1 MQSALDMMFDT
12 TCITCNTVVTETHGL
27 CGPCWRETHF
37 IGGLVCDKCGTPL
50 PGDETGQPEYCDDCL
65 MIARPWSRGRAVM
78 MYRDNARKIVLA
90 LKHADRL
97 DLTRPAGRWLLRAAG
112 PLLTE
117 GTVVTAIPLSRKRLL
132 RRRYN
137 QSVEIA
143 RAMARAGGLDF
154 CPDLLIRRHFAGSQD
169 GRSRDA
175 RFANVADAFAVH
187 PRRKSLIQGRDILLV
202 DDVMT
207 SGATFASAAET
218 CHASGARMVSVLSLA
233 RVAKDG

>member
-1 MQSALDMMFDT
+1 MQSALDMMFDR
-12 TCITCNTVVTETHGL
+12 TCITCDTVVTETHGL

-37 IGGLVCDKCGTPL
+37 ISGLVCDTCGTPL
-50 PGDETGQPEYCDDCL
+50 PGDDTGQPEYCDDCL
-65 MIARPWSRGRAVM
+65 TIARPWARGRAVM
-78 MYRDNARKIVLA
+78 LYRDNARKIVLG

-97 DLTRPAGRWLLRAAG
+97 DLARPAGRWLFRAAG
-112 PLLTE
+112 PLLTDH
-117 GTVVTAIPLSRKRLL
+117 TVVTAIPLSRRRLL

-143 RAMARAGGLDF
+143 RMMARLGKLDF
-154 CPDLLIRRHFAGSQD
+154 CPDLLIRRRFSGTQD
-169 GRSRDA
+169 GRSRDE
-175 RFANVADAFAVH
+175 RFANVVDAFAVN
-187 PRRKSLIQGRDILLV
+187 PRRAALIEGRDILLV

-207 SGATFASAAET
+207 SGATFAAATEV